1 MQPKLGS
8 PQDPYL
14 LAELLRMLWPLKYLI
29 SASAFPALE
38 IVAFFFLLLLY
49 NLILTIM

>member
-29 SASAFPALE
+29 LASASPALE
-38 IVAFFFLLLLY
+38 TVAFLLLVY